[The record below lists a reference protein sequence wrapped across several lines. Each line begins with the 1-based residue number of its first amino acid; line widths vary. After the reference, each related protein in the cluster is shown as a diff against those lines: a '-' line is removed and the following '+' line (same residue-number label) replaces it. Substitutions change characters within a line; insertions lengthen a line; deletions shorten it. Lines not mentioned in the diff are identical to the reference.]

1 MLRRQWRK
9 GAPQRLCGHRAQPCP
24 AEASWHPS
32 TTLGYLRVG
41 SSRQLSLC
49 PVINPR
55 QGGNQGWRESDTG
68 KWTMWGKR
76 KESGVIS
83 GGRIHTCG
91 HEPGWHRYLRSVRGS
106 RGEKDDE
113 GRQREVCQEL
123 DLEKKKCRGK
133 EETWSM
139 DKFSIGLA
147 AFPVSACSQS
157 AEDSV
162 LLGHA
167 MTTRLPPHPSR
178 WLY

>member
-9 GAPQRLCGHRAQPCP
+9 GAPQRLCGHRAQPHP

-49 PVINPR
+49 PVINLR
-55 QGGNQGWRESDTG
+55 QGEDQGWRESDTG

-106 RGEKDDE
+106 RGEKGDE
-113 GRQREVCQEL
+113 GRQRKVCQEL
-123 DLEKKKCRGK
+123 DLKKKKKMQRQRRNLKRGQIQRR
-133 EETWSM
+133 TGSVSS
-139 DKFSIGLA
+139 FSL
-147 AFPVSACSQS
+147 FSVCWRQCSARSCH
-157 AEDSV
+157 D
-162 LLGHA
+162 
-167 MTTRLPPHPSR
+167 HP
-178 WLY
+178 LTPTPQ